1 MTAQLERDFD
11 VIVIGAGA
19 VGENVADRVV
29 RGGLTAV
36 LIEAELV
43 GGECSYWA
51 CMPSKALLRP
61 GTALHGAQTVPG
73 AREAV
78 TRTLDPA
85 AVLKRRDYFT
95 SNWQDDGQ
103 VKWAEDTGIELIRGH
118 GWITAPR
125 QVEVAGL
132 DGNSYALTARHAV
145 VLATGSTPNQP
156 PVEGLQDVEYW
167 TTREAT
173 SAQTVPARLAVLGGG
188 VAGVELAQAYARLG
202 ASVTLVA
209 RGSLLGAFPE
219 PAAELVAAGL
229 RADGV
234 DIRLHTGTRSVH
246 ENDDGS
252 LTVVLDG
259 GPQGDGKGDR
269 KGNTDAGSA
278 ASPAQGL
285 AQGHTVTADKL
296 LVSTGRH
303 PALEGLGL
311 DSVGLSAPEGKPLR
325 LTTDSTGLVHRATD
339 NAVSGSPW
347 LYAAGDAAGRALL
360 THQGKYGAR
369 ATGDAIA
376 ARAKGEL
383 TGEPAPWTAFAQT
396 AYEHAVPNVVF
407 TDPELANVGRT
418 LAQAEKDGLRASTV
432 ELPIQVAGSSLH
444 AEHYE
449 GWAQLVIDED
459 RKVLLGAT
467 FAGPDVAE
475 LLHAATIAVVG
486 EVPLDRLWHAVP
498 SYPTISE
505 VWLRLLEEY
514 GL

>member
-1 MTAQLERDFD
+1 MTAQLEREFD

-29 RGGLTAV
+29 RGGLSAV

-61 GTALHGAQTVPG
+61 GTALHGAQAVPG

-78 TRTLDPA
+78 TGTLDAA

-103 VKWAEDTGIELIRGH
+103 VKWVEKRGIGLIRGR

-125 QVEVAGL
+125 RVQVAGR

-145 VLATGSTPNQP
+145 VVATGSTPNLP
-156 PVEGLQDVEYW
+156 PIEGLADVGYW

-173 SAQTVPARLAVLGGG
+173 SAGAIPERLAVLGGG
-188 VAGVELAQAYARLG
+188 VAGVELAQAFARLG
-202 ASVTLVA
+202 SAVTLVA
-209 RGSLLGAFPE
+209 RRGLLGAFPE
-219 PAAELVAAGL
+219 QASQLVSAGL

-234 DIRLHTGTRSVH
+234 ELRLNTGTQSVR
-246 ENDDGS
+246 ENDGGS
-252 LTVVLDG
+252 LTLVLEG
-259 GPQGDGKGDR
+259 
-269 KGNTDAGSA
+269 GSA
-278 ASPAQGL
+278 I
-285 AQGHTVTADKL
+285 TADKL
-296 LVSTGRH
+296 LVAAGRH
-303 PALEGLGL
+303 PALEGIGL
-311 DSVGLSAPEGKPLR
+311 ESVGLKAAEGANIR
-325 LTTDSTGLVHRATD
+325 LTTDSTGLVHGAKD
-339 NAVSGSPW
+339 NSSGPTPGDGARGPW
-347 LYAAGDAAGRALL
+347 LYAAGDAAGKVLL
-360 THQGKYGAR
+360 THQGKYEAR

-383 TGEPAPWTAFAQT
+383 TGEPAPWSRYARTADD
-396 AYEHAVPNVVF
+396 HAVPNVVF
-407 TDPELANVGRT
+407 TDPELANVGRSVE
-418 LAQAEKDGLRASTV
+418 QAAKDGYNVSSV
-432 ELPIQVAGSSLH
+432 DLPIRVAGSSLH
-444 AEHYE
+444 SEHYQ
-449 GWAQLVIDED
+449 GWAQLVVDED

-475 LLHAATIAVVG
+475 LLHAATIAIVG
-486 EVPLDRLWHAVP
+486 AVPLDRLWHAVP

>member
-1 MTAQLERDFD
+1 MTAQLEREFD

-36 LIEAELV
+36 LVEAELV

-73 AREAV
+73 AEQAV
-78 TRTLDPA
+78 TRTLDAA

-103 VKWAEDTGIELIRGH
+103 VKWVEDTGIELIRGH

-125 QVEVAGL
+125 KVEVAGL
-132 DGNSYALTARHAV
+132 DGNSYALSARHAV
-145 VLATGSTPNQP
+145 VVATGSRPNVP
-156 PVEGLQDVEYW
+156 AIDGLADIEFW

-173 SAQTVPARLAVLGGG
+173 SAKEIPERLAVLGGG
-188 VAGVELAQAYARLG
+188 VAGTELAQAYARLG
-202 ASVTLVA
+202 AAVTVVA
-209 RGSLLGAFPE
+209 RRGLLGAFPE
-219 PAAELVAAGL
+219 PAAKLVAAGL

-234 DIRLHTGTRSVH
+234 ELHLHTGTESVR
-246 ENDDGS
+246 ENVDGS
-252 LTVVLDG
+252 YTLVLDG
-259 GPQGDGKGDR
+259 G
-269 KGNTDAGSA
+269 S
-278 ASPAQGL
+278 
-285 AQGHTVTADKL
+285 TVTADKL
-296 LVSTGRH
+296 LVATGRH
-303 PALEGLGL
+303 PALEGIGL
-311 DSVGLSAPEGKPLR
+311 ESVGLTPEEGKPLR
-325 LTTDSTGLVHRATD
+325 LRTNSTGLVAGAKGNDATG
-339 NAVSGSPW
+339 NGGPW
-347 LYAAGDAAGRALL
+347 LYAAGDAAGKVML
-360 THQGKYGAR
+360 THQGKYEAR

-383 TGEPAPWTAFAQT
+383 AGESAPWSRYAQT
-396 AYEHAVPNVVF
+396 ADEHAVPNVVF

-418 LAQAEKDGLRASTV
+418 VQQAEKDGFRVSSV
-432 ELPIQVAGSSLH
+432 QLPIQVAGSSLH

-505 VWLRLLEEY
+505 VWLRLLEDY

>member
-1 MTAQLERDFD
+1 MAAQVLEREFD

-19 VGENVADRVV
+19 AGENVADRAVQ
-29 RGGLTAV
+29 GGLTAV
-36 LIEAELV
+36 LVEAELV

-51 CMPSKALLRP
+51 CMPSKALIRP

-73 AREAV
+73 AQEAV
-78 TRTLDPA
+78 TRTLDSA

-103 VKWAEDTGIELIRGH
+103 IKWMEDTGIELIRGH
-118 GWITAPR
+118 GWLTGPR
-125 QVEVAGL
+125 AVEVAGL

-145 VLATGSTPNQP
+145 VLATGSTPNRP
-156 PVEGLQDVEYW
+156 PIDGLADLEYW
-167 TTREAT
+167 GTREAT
-173 SAQTVPARLAVLGGG
+173 SASEIPERLAVLGGG
-188 VAGVELAQAYARLG
+188 VAGTELAQAFARLG
-202 ASVTLVA
+202 SEVVLVA
-209 RGSLLGAFPE
+209 RSGLLGNFPQE
-219 PAAELVAAGL
+219 AAALVAAGL

-234 DIRLHTGTRSVH
+234 ELHLNSRTDSAR

-252 LTVVLDG
+252 LTLSLD
-259 GPQGDGKGDR
+259 DG
-269 KGNTDAGSA
+269 A
-278 ASPAQGL
+278 
-285 AQGHTVTADKL
+285 TVTADKL
-296 LVSTGRH
+296 LVTTGRH

-311 DSVGLSAPEGKPLR
+311 ESVGLDSPDGQPLTLR
-325 LTTDSTGLVHRATD
+325 TDSTGLVEGAASD
-339 NAVSGSPW
+339 GDSGLW
-347 LYAAGDAAGRALL
+347 LYAVGDAAGKALL
-360 THQGKYGAR
+360 THQGKYEAR
-369 ATGDAIA
+369 AAADSIV

-383 TGEPAPWTAFAQT
+383 QGAPAAWSHFAQT
-396 AYEHAVPNVVF
+396 ADEHAIPNVVF
-407 TDPELANVGRT
+407 TDPELATVGRT
-418 LAQAEKDGLRASTV
+418 VEQARRDGYNVSSV
-432 ELPIQVAGSSLH
+432 QLPIAVAGSSLH
-444 AEHYE
+444 SENYE

-498 SYPTISE
+498 AYPTISE

>member
-1 MTAQLERDFD
+1 MTAELEREFD

-19 VGENVADRVV
+19 VGENAADRAV

-73 AREAV
+73 AQEAV
-78 TRTLDPA
+78 TRTLDAA

-95 SNWQDDGQ
+95 SNWHDDSQ
-103 VKWAEDTGIELIRGH
+103 VKWVEDTGIELIRGH
-118 GWITAPR
+118 AWLTAPR
-125 QVEVAGL
+125 RVQVEGL

-145 VLATGSTPNQP
+145 VLATGSAPNQP
-156 PVEGLQDVEYW
+156 PIEGLHDIEYW

-173 SAQTVPARLAVLGGG
+173 SARTVPARLAVLGGG

-209 RGSLLGAFPE
+209 RRGLLSAFPE
-219 PAAELVAAGL
+219 QAAELVAAGL

-234 DIRLHTGTRSVH
+234 DLRLHTGTQSVSK
-246 ENDDGS
+246 NDDGS
-252 LTVVLDG
+252 LTLVLDG
-259 GPQGDGKGDR
+259 GPKAGPGIGSSDGPA
-269 KGNTDAGSA
+269 AGA
-278 ASPAQGL
+278 
-285 AQGHTVTADKL
+285 TVTADKL
-296 LVSTGRH
+296 LVTTGRH

-311 DSVGLSAPEGKPLR
+311 DNVGLSAPEGEKLR
-325 LTTDSTGLVHRATD
+325 LTTDSTGLVHRAAE
-339 NAVSGSPW
+339 NGASGQPW
-347 LYAAGDAAGRALL
+347 LYAVGDAAGRAML

-383 TGEPAPWTAFAQT
+383 TGEPAPWSRFSQT
-396 AYEHAVPNVVF
+396 AYDHAVPNVVF
-407 TDPELANVGRT
+407 TDPELTNVGRT
-418 LAQAEKDGLRASTV
+418 SEQAEKDGFRVSTV

-475 LLHAATIAVVG
+475 LLHAATIAIVG

>member
-1 MTAQLERDFD
+1 MTLRLEREFD

-73 AREAV
+73 ALEAV
-78 TRTLDPA
+78 TRTLDVA

-95 SNWQDDGQ
+95 SNWQDDSQ
-103 VKWAEDTGIELIRGH
+103 VKWVEDTGIDLIRGH

-145 VLATGSTPNQP
+145 VVATGSAPNQP
-156 PVEGLQDVEYW
+156 PVEGLQDIEYW

-173 SAQTVPARLAVLGGG
+173 SAREVPERLAVLGGG

-202 ASVTLVA
+202 AAVTLVA
-209 RGSLLGAFPE
+209 RGALLGAFPE
-219 PAAELVAAGL
+219 QAAELVAAGL

-234 DIRLHTGTRSVH
+234 DLRLHTGTRSVS

-252 LTVVLDG
+252 LTVMLDG
-259 GPQGDGKGDR
+259 GSGGG
-269 KGNTDAGSA
+269 TSAGAGA
-278 ASPAQGL
+278 AAGASL
-285 AQGHTVTADKL
+285 TADKL
-296 LVSTGRH
+296 LVTTGRH
-303 PALEGLGL
+303 PALEGIGL
-311 DSVGLSAPEGKPLR
+311 DSVGISAPEGGPLR
-325 LTTDSTGLVHRATD
+325 LTTDATGLVHRAAE
-339 NAVSGSPW
+339 NEASGTPW
-347 LYAAGDAAGRALL
+347 LYAAGDAAGRAML

-383 TGEPAPWTAFAQT
+383 TGEPAPWTGFAQT
-396 AYEHAVPNVVF
+396 AYDHAVPNVVF

-418 LAQAEKDGLRASTV
+418 KAQAEKGGFRASTV
-432 ELPIQVAGSSLH
+432 ELPIQVSGSSLH
-444 AEHYE
+444 AENYE

-475 LLHAATIAVVG
+475 LLHAATIAIVG

-505 VWLRLLEEY
+505 VWLRLLEAY

>member
-1 MTAQLERDFD
+1 MTAQREQEFD

-36 LIEAELV
+36 LVEAELV

-78 TRTLDPA
+78 TRTLDVD

-103 VKWAEDTGIELIRGH
+103 VKWVEETGIELIRGH
-118 GWITAPR
+118 GHITAPR
-125 QVEVAGL
+125 QVAVAGL
-132 DGNSYALTARHAV
+132 DGNNYALTARHAV
-145 VLATGSTPNQP
+145 VVATGSTPNRP
-156 PVEGLQDVEYW
+156 PIEGLENIEYW

-173 SAQTVPARLAVLGGG
+173 SARSVPARLAVLGGG

-202 ASVTLVA
+202 SSVTLVA
-209 RGSLLGAFPE
+209 RGALLGAFPE
-219 PAAELVAAGL
+219 QAAELVAAGL

-234 DIRLHTGTRSVH
+234 ELRLQTGTRSVSR
-246 ENDDGS
+246 NDDGS
-252 LTVVLDG
+252 LTLVLD
-259 GPQGDGKGDR
+259 
-269 KGNTDAGSA
+269 AG
-278 ASPAQGL
+278 ASLTADQL
-285 AQGHTVTADKL
+285 LVTA
-296 LVSTGRH
+296 GRR

-311 DSVGLSAPEGKPLR
+311 EGVGLSAPAGEPLR
-325 LTTDSTGLVHRATD
+325 LSTDASGLVHHAAE
-339 NAVSGSPW
+339 NAPDAGPW
-347 LYAAGDAAGRALL
+347 LYAAGDAAGRAML

-376 ARAKGEL
+376 ARARGEL
-383 TGEPAPWTAFAQT
+383 SGEPAPWSGYAHT
-396 AYEHAVPNVVF
+396 AYDHAVPNVVF

-418 LAQAEKDGLRASTV
+418 MRQAEKDGFRASTV

>member
-1 MTAQLERDFD
+1 MTLRLEREFD

-73 AREAV
+73 ALEAV
-78 TRTLDPA
+78 TRTLDVA

-103 VKWAEDTGIELIRGH
+103 VKWVEDTGIDLIRGH

-145 VLATGSTPNQP
+145 VVATGSTPNQP
-156 PVEGLQDVEYW
+156 LVEGLQDIEYW

-173 SAQTVPARLAVLGGG
+173 SAREVPERLAVLGGG

-202 ASVTLVA
+202 AAVTLVA
-209 RGSLLGAFPE
+209 RGALLGAFPE

-234 DIRLHTGTRSVH
+234 DLRLHTGTRSVS

-252 LTVVLDG
+252 LTLVLDG
-259 GPQGDGKGDR
+259 GSGGGT
-269 KGNTDAGSA
+269 GASAGA
-278 ASPAQGL
+278 AAGARASL
-285 AQGHTVTADKL
+285 TADKL
-296 LVSTGRH
+296 LVTTGRH
-303 PALEGLGL
+303 PALEGIGL
-311 DSVGLSAPEGKPLR
+311 DSVGISAPEGGPLR
-325 LTTDSTGLVHRATD
+325 LTTDSTGLVHRAAE
-339 NAVSGSPW
+339 NEVSGSPW
-347 LYAAGDAAGRALL
+347 LYAAGDAAGRAML

-383 TGEPAPWTAFAQT
+383 TGEPAPWTGFAQT
-396 AYEHAVPNVVF
+396 AYDHAVPNVVF

-418 LAQAEKDGLRASTV
+418 KAQAEKDGFRASTV
-432 ELPIQVAGSSLH
+432 ELPIQVSGSSLH
-444 AEHYE
+444 AENYE

-475 LLHAATIAVVG
+475 LLHAATIAIVG

-505 VWLRLLEEY
+505 VWLRLLEAY

>member
-1 MTAQLERDFD
+1 MTAQLEREFD

-19 VGENVADRVV
+19 VGENVADRAVQ
-29 RGGLTAV
+29 GGLSAV

-73 AREAV
+73 AEEAV
-78 TRTLDPA
+78 TRTLDTA

-103 VKWAEDTGIELIRGH
+103 VKWLQDTGIELIRGH
-118 GWITAPR
+118 GWITDTR
-125 QVEVAGL
+125 KVEVAGL
-132 DGNSYALTARHAV
+132 DGNSYALSARHAV
-145 VLATGSTPNQP
+145 VVATGSSPTVP
-156 PVEGLQDVEYW
+156 PVEGLSDVDYW

-173 SAQTVPARLAVLGGG
+173 SAHEIPRRLAVLGGG
-188 VAGVELAQAYARLG
+188 VAGTELAQAFARLG

-209 RGSLLGAFPE
+209 RRGLLGAFPE
-219 PAAELVAAGL
+219 EAAALVAAGL

-234 DIRLHTGTRSVH
+234 SLHLHTGTDSVR

-252 LTVVLDG
+252 LTLELAG
-259 GPQGDGKGDR
+259 GG
-269 KGNTDAGSA
+269 A
-278 ASPAQGL
+278 
-285 AQGHTVTADKL
+285 VTADKL
-296 LVSTGRH
+296 LVATGRH
-303 PALEGLGL
+303 PALEGIGL
-311 DSVGLSAPEGKPLR
+311 ESVGLAAEDGRELR
-325 LTTDSTGLVHRATD
+325 LSTDSTGLVTGGTGND
-339 NAVSGSPW
+339 VEPW
-347 LYAAGDAAGRALL
+347 LYAAGDAAGRVML

-376 ARAKGEL
+376 ARARGEL
-383 TGEPAPWTAFAQT
+383 GGEAAPWSRYARTADD
-396 AYEHAVPNVVF
+396 HAVPNVVF
-407 TDPELANVGRT
+407 TDPELASVGRT
-418 LAQAEKDGLRASTV
+418 VQQAERDGFSVSSV

-444 AEHYE
+444 AERYE
-449 GWAQLVIDED
+449 GWAQLVVDED

-467 FAGPDVAE
+467 FSGPDVAE

-498 SYPTISE
+498 AYPTISE